1 MTEDDP
7 VTLSDACK
15 AVFGDKVKPST
26 LRAEASRGRLDLFR
40 IGKRDFTTIRSVREM
55 IEKCRVADRRRG
67 FISTKREAPGLSAT
81 DRISSAQAALRQSLE
96 RQKSSLRTISE
107 KSTHRSAAH
116 RR

>member
-7 VTLSDACK
+7 VTLAEACK
-15 AVFGDKVKPST
+15 EVFGGKVTAST
-26 LRAEASRGRLDLFR
+26 LRAEAARGRLDVFR

-67 FISTKREAPGLSAT
+67 FISTKREARGLSAT
-81 DRISSAQAALRQSLE
+81 ERASSAQGALKRTLQTLQSNL
-96 RQKSSLRTISE
+96 KATSN
-107 KSTHRSAAH
+107 KNTHRSAAP